1 MDGVWGD
8 VRFAVRTLVRA
19 PSFTLVA
26 VVTLG
31 LGIGANTAIFS
42 VVDGVLLSALPY
54 DEPEELVSVWLDMSE
69 RDGPEREWLTPPD
82 FQDFRDEPGL
92 FEGMGGW
99 GGWGPTLTGL
109 GEPAVLTAARVTEG
123 TFERVLHMQPFLGRG
138 FLAEEDRP
146 GAAGAVVLSYEFWR
160 DRFGADRGALGR
172 PVILDEQPYSVVGV
186 MPEGFAPPFV
196 PAAEL
201 WTTARLDPDDCGRG
215 CFAIRAIARLAPGVS
230 LDAAR
235 ERANALADRLAAAYP
250 DTNSDVGAALFGLR
264 DDLVGPAARA
274 LWVLLGAVGFV
285 LLIACTNVA
294 NLLLSRGAGREAE
307 FAVRIALGAG
317 RAPILRQLLTESVLL
332 ATLGGL
338 LGLALAAWGTAA
350 LVDMAPVFL
359 PGLAQVSLD
368 GRILALTALVTLG
381 TGILFGLVP
390 ALRASRTDVYAG
402 VAKTRTDGGFGSR
415 LRGGLVATQIALAM
429 VLLVGAGLLIR
440 SFDQLNS
447 VELGFEPEGVL
458 TVRVAL
464 PASRFGDAP
473 ARVQF
478 FDELLDRLENVP
490 GVVSVGATNALPLA
504 GNDQDVDFRI
514 EGQAPPRPPEAN
526 VAWIR
531 PITGGYFYTME
542 QSLLEGREFDASD
555 DTDAPRVVIIN
566 ERLATRYFDYPR
578 RSPIGQGVATGS
590 RGEPV
595 WRTIVGVAADTRHFG
610 IRDGTRPAMYFP
622 YGQVTFPAMTIVA
635 RTDGDPTALVP
646 NVREAVSSIDPALA
660 ASAMVPMTERVA
672 SALVTERFV
681 TNLLSAFAVLALI
694 LATVGLYGVVSYG
707 VTRRTREIGIRL
719 ALGAGGG
726 DVQRLV
732 VRGGLRLT
740 AIGVATGTVGALALT
755 GVLEAILYDVS
766 VTDPLTFGVMIGA
779 LAVVA
784 TLASWLPARRA
795 SGADPVS
802 ILREE

>member
-1 MDGVWGD
+1 
-8 VRFAVRTLVRA
+8 
-19 PSFTLVA
+19 
-26 VVTLG
+26 
-31 LGIGANTAIFS
+31 
-42 VVDGVLLSALPY
+42 
-54 DEPEELVSVWLDMSE
+54 
-69 RDGPEREWLTPPD
+69 
-82 FQDFRDEPGL
+82 
-92 FEGMGGW
+92 
-99 GGWGPTLTGL
+99 
-109 GEPAVLTAARVTEG
+109 VTEG
-123 TFERVLHMQPFLGRG
+123 TFERVLRTQPFLGRG

-146 GAAGAVVLSYEFWR
+146 GAAGAVVLSYDFWR

-196 PAAEL
+196 PTAEL

-230 LDAAR
+230 LDVAR

-332 ATLGGL
+332 AMLGGL

-359 PGLAQVSLD
+359 PGLAHVSLD
-368 GRILALTALVTLG
+368 GGILAFTALVTLG

-402 VAKTRTDGGFGSR
+402 VAKARTDGGFGSR
-415 LRGGLVATQIALAM
+415 LRGGLVVTQVALAM

-440 SFDQLNS
+440 SFDHLNS

-473 ARVQF
+473 SRVQF
-478 FDELLDRLENVP
+478 FDALLDRLESVP

-514 EGQAPPRPPEAN
+514 EGQAPPRPPESN
-526 VAWIR
+526 GAWIR

-542 QSLLEGREFDASD
+542 QALLEGREFDASD

-566 ERLATRYFDYPR
+566 ELLATRYFDYPR
-578 RSPIGQGVATGS
+578 RSPIGQRVATGS

-595 WRTIVGVAADTRHFG
+595 WRTIVGVVADTRHFG

-622 YGQVTFPAMTIVA
+622 YRQLTFPAMTIVA

-646 NVREAVSSIDPALA
+646 DVREAVSSIDPALA

-681 TNLLSAFAVLALI
+681 TNLLSAFAILALI

-707 VTRRTREIGIRL
+707 VTRRTREMGIRL
-719 ALGAGGG
+719 ALGAGGE

-755 GVLEAILYDVS
+755 GVLEALLYDVS

-779 LAVVA
+779 LALVA